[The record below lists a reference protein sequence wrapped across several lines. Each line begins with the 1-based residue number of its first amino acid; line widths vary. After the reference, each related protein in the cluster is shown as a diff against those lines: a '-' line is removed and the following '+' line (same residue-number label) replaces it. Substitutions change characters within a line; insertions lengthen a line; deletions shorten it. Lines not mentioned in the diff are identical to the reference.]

1 MKVGDIVRWVLKNG
15 TPIGA
20 YIKVVGFRKNHEITI
35 GQLCE
40 QNMVLDEA
48 LEIRY
53 DSNRLKVATIKK
65 IPITHPIWERIKT
78 GQQIAIIHDPTSAW
92 EDMFK
97 KRPELVEI
105 RDTIYTQKRMV
116 FVVDD
121 IRECWYRRTRQIR
134 LTLGTR
140 IV

>member
-1 MKVGDIVRWVLKNG
+1 MKIGDIVRWALKNG

-20 YIKVVGFRKNHEITI
+20 YVKVVGFRRNREITI
-35 GQLCE
+35 GQLCK

-48 LEIRY
+48 LQIRY
-53 DSNRLKVATIKK
+53 DSNRLEVATIKR
-65 IPITHPIWERIKT
+65 IPIAHPIWERIRT

-97 KRPELVEI
+97 NRPELVEI
-105 RDTIYTQKRMV
+105 RDAIYTQKRMT
-116 FVVDD
+116 FVVDGVQ
-121 IRECWYRRTRQIR
+121 ECWYRRTRQIR